1 MIRRKLPEIWK
12 GGTHMDRLEAM
23 SVIIAVTET
32 GSISAAS
39 RRLKSPVATVS
50 RKVAELE
57 ARLKAQLFQRSS
69 RRMTLTDAG
78 RSYIDACKRIIE
90 QVDDAEREVS
100 GEYRIPRGELA
111 VTTPWGLGHTHLL
124 PLAVEFLEAYPDI
137 SLRLMLTDRVVNT
150 TEENIDIA
158 IRVGTLPD
166 SNMIATRIGSIRIV
180 VCASPS
186 YLKAS
191 GEPKQLSDLEKHA
204 CITIDDHT
212 IPSAWKFVRGSRATA
227 APVSSR
233 LCVNTSEAAVLAAI
247 EGAGLARVMSYKM
260 DAAKHAG
267 KLSVVLEEFEPEPLP
282 VHIVYRPRKPVPLK
296 LRAFLN
302 WMTPRLK
309 TRLTLA

>member
-1 MIRRKLPEIWK
+1 
-12 GGTHMDRLEAM
+12 
-23 SVIIAVTET
+23 
-32 GSISAAS
+32 
-39 RRLKSPVATVS
+39 
-50 RKVAELE
+50 
-57 ARLKAQLFQRSS
+57 
-69 RRMTLTDAG
+69 
-78 RSYIDACKRIIE
+78 
-90 QVDDAEREVS
+90 VS

-186 YLKAS
+186 YLKAR
-191 GEPKQLSDLEKHA
+191 GEPKQLSDLEKHG
-204 CITIDDHT
+204 CVTIDDHT

-247 EGAGLARVMSYKM
+247 EGP
-260 DAAKHAG
+260 D
-267 KLSVVLEEFEPEPLP
+267 
-282 VHIVYRPRKPVPLK
+282 
-296 LRAFLN
+296 
-302 WMTPRLK
+302 
-309 TRLTLA
+309 